1 MKKLFICGD
10 SFAVADAE
18 SSVVPWFELL
28 EKKLA
33 PTWSVTNSSIVC
45 ASNLHIRLQIQSAI
59 HQAADFVIFLST
71 SSTRGEGRL
80 DDLKKTTNKNLL
92 SRFVNI
98 GKKTTGDEE
107 FGCYS
112 YNSLDETCVFDAE
125 KINAIEKFRDKIF
138 DLELSTLNNQFII
151 ESSLHAL
158 KTSNTAFVFDQG
170 GFENPKFSGSKKDYF
185 KEFESH
191 RSQINLWSL
200 VGYPMGHRPYFHII
214 EQSTHAHIAEYYFI
228 KIQNYG

>member
-18 SSVVPWFELL
+18 SSVVPWFEIL
-28 EKKLA
+28 EKKIS
-33 PTWSVTNSSIVC
+33 PTWSVTNNSIVC

-59 HQAADFVIFLST
+59 DQKADFVIFLST

-80 DDLKKTTNKNLL
+80 DDLKITGKNLL
-92 SRFVNI
+92 NRFVNI
-98 GKKTTGDEE
+98 GKKTTGEEE

-125 KINAIEKFRDKIF
+125 KINAIRQFRHKIF

-151 ESSLHAL
+151 ESSLYAL
-158 KTSNTAFVFDQG
+158 KSSNIAFIFDQG
-170 GFENPKFSGSKKDYF
+170 GFENPKFSGFKKNYF
-185 KEFESH
+185 KEFDTF

-214 EQSTHAHIAEYYFI
+214 DQSTHALIAEYYFT
-228 KIQNYG
+228 KIQNCG

>member
-10 SFAVADAE
+10 SFAVADTE

-28 EKKLA
+28 QKKLA

-59 HQAADFVIFLST
+59 DQAADFVIFLAT

-80 DDLKKTTNKNLL
+80 NDLKVSDKNLL
-92 SRFVNI
+92 HRFVNI

-112 YNSLDETCVFDAE
+112 YNSLDETCVFDSG
-125 KINAIEKFRDKIF
+125 KIDVLRKFRDRIF

-170 GFENPKFSGSKKDYF
+170 GFENPKFSGSKNYYF
-185 KEFESH
+185 KGFDKF
-191 RSQINLWSL
+191 RSKINLWSL
-200 VGYPMGHRPYFHII
+200 VGYPMGHRPYFHIV
-214 EQSTHAHIAEYYFI
+214 EQSTHAHIAEYYFT
-228 KIQNYG
+228 KIQNCD